1 MEPNKHSNSP
11 NGRVGPNA
19 LSNSPIG
26 QVGPNAPSN
35 SSRRAIRRRGNEL
48 DAFRR
53 TSTDQS
59 LVLYR
64 LELPLELYNKS
75 CKDSLSRMKFMCEFR
90 FPQLLI
96 PIFLVVQV
104 PSSSK
109 RFHQEGLFHL
119 LASSGTDVPTTS
131 GTLRP

>member
-1 MEPNKHSNSP
+1 MEPNKQSNSP

-19 LSNSPIG
+19 LSNSPIRR
-26 QVGPNAPSN
+26 VGPNASSN

-59 LVLYR
+59 LVSYR

-75 CKDSLSRMKFMCEFR
+75 RKDSLSRMKFMAHGKGGKFIV
-90 FPQLLI
+90 I
-96 PIFLVVQV
+96 PVVMV
-104 PSSSK
+104 VVVVV
-109 RFHQEGLFHL
+109 
-119 LASSGTDVPTTS
+119 DMVVIV
-131 GTLRP
+131 